1 MTRLNRSFLAACGW
15 MTVPVLAISSLVCVA
30 CAAEKPA
37 AANPA
42 EAAIRATADAFV
54 QAFNR
59 GDAKAV
65 AALWT
70 AEGSVLDD
78 RGATIKGRKAIEGQY
93 AALFKAYPGATMEVT
108 VSSVEFP
115 APSVALEN
123 GVARVIHRDGPPVAS
138 RYTAIHVLEGG
149 KWLMANVR
157 ETAVPLASGPGRLEA
172 LSWLIGSWTAKTEG
186 VTVQTTFRWIAN
198 KSFIQRDYSVQQ
210 KGAAAM
216 SGTQI
221 IGWDPQ
227 ENRLRSWTFDS
238 SGGHGRA
245 FGRPGRTAGSSSPA
259 ACSQMALQPRR
270 GSFSS
275 VCTAK
280 TASSAGGPLI
290 EESARRR
297 CRISARSSSTGSS
310 KSGDPSADDGDT
322 SLFPIPTRKGIRT

>member
-238 SGGHGRA
+238 SGGHGTSLWSA
-245 FGRPGRTAGSSSPA
+245 RPDGWLLESSGMLSNGAP
-259 ACSQMALQPRR
+259 
-270 GSFSS
+270 
-275 VCTAK
+275 
-280 TASSAGGPLI
+280 TASRELLI
-290 EESARRR
+290 RVHGEDSVFGWRSFDRRVG
-297 CRISARSSSTGSS
+297 T
-310 KSGDPSADDGDT
+310 T
-322 SLFPIPTRKGIRT
+322 SLPDLREVVLDRVVEKR